1 MTPSC
6 PTKHSVL
13 PPPEHI
19 HGGPTAF
26 MACLRHQGTTVDET
40 GAQRSPT
47 LKQAEAERQREC
59 TQSPMV
65 MRFLEKIRK
74 LRE

>member
-40 GAQRSPT
+40 GAQRSPI
-47 LKQAEAERQREC
+47 LKQAEAERMYTKSDGNALLGENQ
-59 TQSPMV
+59 
-65 MRFLEKIRK
+65 KA
-74 LRE
+74 